1 MDVVLK
7 WLARPGLLAE
17 LLFIYYLL
25 LDKLRQYILTRL
37 I

>member
-17 LLFIYYLL
+17 LFIYYLL